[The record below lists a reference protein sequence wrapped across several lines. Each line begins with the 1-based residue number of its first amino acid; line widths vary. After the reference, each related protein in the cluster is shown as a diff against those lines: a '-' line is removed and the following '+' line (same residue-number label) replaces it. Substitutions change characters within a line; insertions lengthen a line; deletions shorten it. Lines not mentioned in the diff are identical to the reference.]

1 MASALPQRP
10 ISLAQSLHEDTLDG
24 AITLEETISNT
35 EGLKVIFLEKPM
47 IVHKPVGSVKIGDLP
62 ARDEIVDALKKK
74 IQFLDVILNHKDIKI
89 YPEPLKM
96 KGNNLTPYTMQ
107 VFMLQSEDKTW
118 NIVKHVR
125 FAEGNKILASTI
137 ISMCTG
143 RPLEIDYRKNFRDGT
158 RALQYMLE
166 GLGGFQVRYQKLVP
180 LNASNK
186 VPKETEDI
194 RKGFQF
200 LKEHVHF
207 WTEEQVNN
215 PDSILY
221 KWDRGTIKE
230 FLRCQA
236 DKGAQADTI
245 SDWPLTLADFTPWA
259 LNTVIAPLLPYLIE
273 HAVIWIGKSEVG
285 KSPASYTLSHFIS
298 AFWLLQE
305 GRTDELPCFQTASFL
320 DYFRKERGRRSK
332 PRVFDD
338 GNFYLET
345 PAAVKAI
352 TEVSGI
358 DRKTM
363 ARYNAS
369 SYAKNQLCQACSN
382 PYDRT
387 GESKMRPGIASDTVS
402 FDDFYKLVR
411 PSFHRDFDEED
422 LLAVFK
428 RSCIVAFTEI
438 GIYIRTPGTSRDPVP
453 RHAWPD
459 RDCGMVSPCARPL
472 FQTYKH
478 GGSAGNVPE
487 HAQKVQWSLNFLQ
500 AALDGEALPRCSTIF
515 GKNFD
520 GEKYVIEVRPT
531 LAGISVDST
540 FYPDKIAQ
548 PNEPAK
554 KRFRSVKSS
563 SALISNFVPKPEDK
577 GENIKEDDGN
587 QEKKEDIEEATSS
600 ARAHVTIK
608 QEPLKVKAKFT
619 AFKTSLKGRTMH
631 ISLSDPTPPSSPKSP
646 PKAATASTSLPP
658 SPRPPFPKSSPV
670 HSSPGEAME
679 VVDPM
684 ENLSQNLEA
693 FMDDA

>member
-1 MASALPQRP
+1 M
-10 ISLAQSLHEDTLDG
+10 SLAQSLHENKDILDG
-24 AITLEETISNT
+24 AITFEEAISNT

-47 IVHKPVGSVKIGDLP
+47 IVHKPIGSVKIGDLP
-62 ARDEIVDALKKK
+62 AKDEIVDSSEKK
-74 IQFLDVILNHKDIKI
+74 IQFLDIIMNHEGDFDLKTHRKHCFLQQRYQDL
-89 YPEPLKM
+89 PEPIKM

-107 VFMLQSEDKTW
+107 LFMLQSEDKTW
-118 NIVKHVR
+118 NIVKHIR
-125 FAEGNKILASTI
+125 FAEGTKILSSTI
-137 ISMCTG
+137 ANMSTG
-143 RPLEIDYRKNFRDGT
+143 RPVEIDYQKNFRDGT
-158 RALQYMLE
+158 RALPYMLE

-200 LKEHVHF
+200 LKQHGPQENSDGQF
-207 WTEEQVNN
+207 TSWTEEQVNN

-259 LNTVIAPLLPYLIE
+259 LNTVFAPLLPYLIE

-285 KSPASYTLSHFIS
+285 KSPASYTLSHLMS

-305 GRTDELPCFQTASFL
+305 GRAEDLPSFQTASSL
-320 DYFRKERGRRSK
+320 DYCRKERGRRNK

-382 PYDRT
+382 PYDRN
-387 GESKMRPGIASDTVS
+387 GEPTMRAGASSDTVS
-402 FDDFYKLVR
+402 FQEFYKLVR

-428 RSCIVAFTEI
+428 RSCVVAFTEI

-459 RDCGMVSPCARPL
+459 RDFGMVSPCARPL

-478 GGSAGNVPE
+478 GGSAGTVPE
-487 HAQKVQWSLNFLQ
+487 HAQKVQWSLNLLQ
-500 AALDGEALPRCSTIF
+500 AALDGEAVPQCFTIR
-515 GKNFD
+515 GRNLD
-520 GEKYVIEVRPT
+520 GDKYVTEKRPE
-531 LAGISVDST
+531 LAGISMDTT

-548 PNEPAK
+548 PNEPPK
-554 KRFRSVKSS
+554 KRFPLRDIFQCAHHQPCLQARSRRRRH
-563 SALISNFVPKPEDK
+563 
-577 GENIKEDDGN
+577 
-587 QEKKEDIEEATSS
+587 Q
-600 ARAHVTIK
+600 
-608 QEPLKVKAKFT
+608 
-619 AFKTSLKGRTMH
+619 GR
-631 ISLSDPTPPSSPKSP
+631 
-646 PKAATASTSLPP
+646 
-658 SPRPPFPKSSPV
+658 
-670 HSSPGEAME
+670 
-679 VVDPM
+679 
-684 ENLSQNLEA
+684 
-693 FMDDA
+693 